1 MMSIAVATAR
11 RFSADAAPEDAEL
24 AAEIGLAKRL
34 DVADQIIDLCPCQR
48 QIRHRTVRMR

>member
-24 AAEIGLAKRL
+24 AAEIGLAERL
-34 DVADQIIDLCPCQR
+34 DVVDQIIDFCPCQ
-48 QIRHRTVRMR
+48 